1 MAQRA
6 DNIKDYLKNDEAFNR
21 YLGEMWADLRNWMK
35 ADMQS
40 DDSRMKK
47 HITDAVLWFGEI
59 LLADGALRA
68 SLNLHL

>member
-1 MAQRA
+1 MAERA
-6 DNIKDYLKNDEAFNR
+6 ENIKDYLKNDEAFNR

-35 ADMQS
+35 ADVQS

-47 HITDAVLWFGEI
+47 RITDAGLWFGET

-68 SLNLHL
+68 SAE